1 MKCEPRNWVTRE
13 PQKTCF
19 HVDWKVAVARG
30 ETVKQYVALLISFL
44 VISVTAFSQTY
55 SDSNL
60 AGKYFFQTVKG
71 ETAYWYKTF
80 SCPYNGQTY
89 IYQGGGSV
97 TFQTSFNGYMVFTG
111 IGNVPGGSFTI
122 SGKFNQ
128 TASNNTV
135 KITFDSSCNSTVNN
149 GQAVFLPAT
158 APQAFLGIYQ
168 VNSDGTGFLSAS
180 LISKSTPFRLAG
192 TTPAGISNTV
202 LFWNINA
209 APTQNKVS
217 GTGIAVHQ

>member
-1 MKCEPRNWVTRE
+1 
-13 PQKTCF
+13 
-19 HVDWKVAVARG
+19 
-30 ETVKQYVALLISFL
+30 VKQYVALLISFL

-55 SDSNL
+55 SNSNL
-60 AGKYFFQTVKG
+60 AGNYTFQLSQVS
-71 ETAYWYKTF
+71 YVSWWKTF
-80 SCPYNGQTY
+80 SCTYNGVTY
-89 IYQGGGSV
+89 TRGGGGFTVIQVAS
-97 TFQTSFNGYMVFTG
+97 NGVLNFYGDGTMAGTV
-111 IGNVPGGSFTI
+111 TI